1 MLALAA
7 AETSS
12 SSLATT
18 DGRAADHVPIDAPE
32 WRVGDQWVYS
42 SIFDAAGLVEEFGLQ
57 DSQMRTLYGDSFMW
71 IDGIDT
77 MDVDGVDT
85 LVYERAYTASYD
97 SGDNGARLQG
107 INGRLKADMQAEEIL
122 RVSDLAD
129 IENKLTIDIEFCGY
143 NLCGIGFAVREV
155 RVIVTS
161 NYDPAVEGYDFPLN
175 IGERHNLTVTTEQRL
190 QIETDADDLQDI
202 VTDETTTET
211 TNRTFL
217 VVSQGSAPP
226 PTGTAY
232 TGCDNAYNITEFNV
246 TTQDPESFEWWCPE
260 AKNMAWNWQ
269 ETFGLRLDFRL
280 KTFTP
285 SQSLG
290 SVPSASAG
298 QRDGGLEVTL
308 AYPRFSPNGMLDVT
322 VMATDTGGSPLGGLN
337 LEVRH
342 EETGQTIS
350 LVTDG
355 TGSATTTITTTPN
368 PDDSVTS
375 FDIGSFGIVAWAAS
389 REWVDVATVTTVEG
403 LVDRDIG
410 LWAEGIIGHRI
421 RDGVEQS
428 LNELAIP
435 FAGIP
440 GDTIRLEI
448 PVRNLGLVANAGGS
462 ILSTF
467 SNGTDDTVAVPSLQT
482 EMTYFVSLD
491 FTLPEPSSGQRED
504 FGIEFLFS
512 PSDPQADMVAE
523 NNFAFTNI
531 TIGALPAAN
540 VGQPPPV
547 QTYENIT
554 IRPIE
559 YGDPDGGS
567 MRCFWHVFYPEYG
580 EILNTTFESP
590 TCELDWN
597 WTDDGEWNVR
607 FIGIDDEKDKIVIPL
622 TVEVL
627 NRPPSGTLLANLTRA
642 VALKGVRVDLI
653 DVADIDTLPERE
665 PIVNADWSVETP
677 DGSVL
682 TCLDSKTYSC
692 SFIPLDEGPHQVSAS
707 ISDEDGAL
715 TRVTLDINVD
725 NAVPRNPVIEVT
737 TNDGIVIE
745 PTEVGSWPV
754 AKDQQIILKGSAMD
768 TPSDLDNLQV
778 HWQITGPDGNAT
790 VLVGASRH
798 WTPTLSGLYDVFLE
812 VSDEEGSATRLGTI
826 DVYNSAPVIDV
837 LTPFISVAEGTS
849 EMLEANV
856 SDTMTDDGTL
866 SICWDLDLTQDSSND
881 ADLLP
886 TNDCDVEGE
895 RGQDGIVRVPYT
907 SNKSGYRN
915 VTIRAVDSDGAE
927 TMASIEI
934 YVRNKAPVVSISPEI
949 GVAKV
954 GEILSL
960 EAIVSDSAD
969 DLLGMKY
976 KWDTN
981 LLVDTDGNGVPD
993 DDWDESTSIIRLQS
1007 SAIGQ
1012 GTIRLVVVDP
1022 DGASSSIDYTY
1033 TIEAVERQGLA
1044 SIVTGDDGS
1053 IDPSFIGIASLA
1065 IIGLIVLVFLLGK
1078 LGKESPIVTDASGEW
1093 SEDVT
1098 TRRPSGGPPASFQ
1111 MPGTQQIPQQHEQ
1124 WGSGSAGWPPAA
1136 QQEPAPMIDLDEL

>member
-1 MLALAA
+1 MLALTTAA
-7 AETSS
+7 SS
-12 SSLATT
+12 SSSSPTE
-18 DGRAADHVPIDAPE
+18 GRTADHAPIDAPE

-42 SIFDAAGLVEEFGLQ
+42 SIFNAAGLVEEFGLQ

-71 IDGIDT
+71 IDDIDT
-77 MDVDGVDT
+77 MDVAGVET

-122 RVSDLAD
+122 RVSDLAE
-129 IENKLTIDIEFCGY
+129 IENKLTVDIEFCGY

-155 RVIVTS
+155 RVIITS

-202 VTDETTTET
+202 VTDETTIETE
-211 TNRTFL
+211 NRTFL
-217 VVSQGSAPP
+217 VVNQGPAPP
-226 PTGTAY
+226 PSSTAY

-280 KTFTP
+280 KSFTP
-285 SQSLG
+285 SQSTG
-290 SVPSASAG
+290 SVPTASAG

-322 VMATDTGGSPLGGLN
+322 VSATENGGSPLGGLN
-337 LEVRH
+337 VEVRH
-342 EETGQTIS
+342 EESGQIIS

-355 TGSATTTITTTPN
+355 TGSATTTITTTAN
-368 PDDSVTS
+368 PDDSWTS
-375 FDIGSFGIVAWAAS
+375 FDMGSFGIVAWASS
-389 REWVDVATVTTVEG
+389 REWMSVATVTTVEG

-410 LWAEGIIGHRI
+410 LWVEGIIGHRI

-440 GDTIRLEI
+440 GDIIRLEV
-448 PVRNLGLVANAGGS
+448 PVRNLGLVTNAGGS
-462 ILSTF
+462 ILTTF
-467 SNGTDDTVAVPSLQT
+467 SNGTYDSVSVPSLQI
-482 EMTYFVSLD
+482 EMTYFVSLT

-512 PSDPQADMVAE
+512 PSNPQADMVEE

-531 TIGALPAAN
+531 TIGQLPTAN
-540 VGQPPPV
+540 VGKPQSV
-547 QTYENIT
+547 QTFENIT

-580 EILNTTFESP
+580 EVLNTTFESP
-590 TCELDWN
+590 SCELDWN
-597 WTDDGEWNVR
+597 WTDDGEWDVR
-607 FIGIDDEKDKIVIPL
+607 FIAIDDEKDKIIIPL

-627 NRPPSGTLLANLTRA
+627 NRPPSGVLLANLTQA
-642 VALKGVRVDLI
+642 VALKGVRIDLI
-653 DVADIDTLPERE
+653 DVIDLDTLPERN
-665 PIVNADWSVETP
+665 PIVSADWSIEIP
-677 DGSVL
+677 DGSSL
-682 TCLDSKTYSC
+682 SCLDSKTYSC
-692 SFIPLDEGPHQVSAS
+692 SFVPPDEGIHRVSVS

-715 TRVTLDINVD
+715 TVITLDVVVA
-725 NAVPRNPVIEVT
+725 NAVPRNAVIEVFAS
-737 TNDGIVIE
+737 DGSVIQ

-754 AKDQQIILKGSAMD
+754 AKDQQILLKGSAMD
-768 TPSDLDNLQV
+768 TSTDIDNLQV
-778 HWQITGPDGNAT
+778 HWKIVGPDGNTT
-790 VLVGASRH
+790 VLVGANREWS
-798 WTPTLSGLYDVFLE
+798 PTLSGLYDVFLE
-812 VSDEEGSATRLGTI
+812 VSDEEGSATRMGTI
-826 DVYNSAPVIDV
+826 DVYNSAPLIDV

-849 EMLEANV
+849 EMLEVNV
-856 SDTMTDDGTL
+856 SDTTSDDATL
-866 SICWDLDLTQDSSND
+866 TICWDFDLTQDSAND

-886 TNDCDVEGE
+886 TNDCDVEGQ
-895 RGQDGIVRVPYT
+895 RNQDGIVRVYYT

-915 VTIRAVDSDGAE
+915 VTIRAVDADGAE

-934 YVRNKAPVVSISPEI
+934 YVRNKAPVVSISPEV
-949 GVAKV
+949 GVATV
-954 GEILSL
+954 GEILTL
-960 EAIVSDSAD
+960 EAVVLDSEE

-976 KWDTN
+976 KWDTDP
-981 LLVDTDGNGVPD
+981 LKDSDGNGIPD
-993 DDWDESTSIIRLQS
+993 DDWDESTSVIRIQS
-1007 SAIGQ
+1007 STIGQ
-1012 GTIRLVVVDP
+1012 RTIRLVVVDP

-1033 TIEAVERQGLA
+1033 TIEAIERQGLA
-1044 SIVTGDDGS
+1044 SIVTGADGGVN
-1053 IDPSFIGIASLA
+1053 PSFIGIASLI
-1065 IIGLIVLVFLLGK
+1065 IIGLIVLVFLLGR
-1078 LGKESPIVTDASGEW
+1078 LGKESSVATAAAAEW
-1093 SEDVT
+1093 SQDAA
-1098 TRRPSGGPPASFQ
+1098 TRRPTGGPPASFQ
-1111 MPGTQQIPQQHEQ
+1111 APGPQQTQQHEQ
-1124 WGSGSAGWPPAA
+1124 WRQSPSGWPTAT